1 MSEKKKIIITIARQ
15 YGSGGA
21 DTGKKLAEDLG
32 ISFYDKNILRMNSD
46 ESGIKE
52 SYFHLADEK
61 AGNRLLYKIINTLT
75 PEKGAP
81 SFGSDL
87 ISADNLFRFQSEVI
101 RKLAAEES
109 CVIIGRCADYVLDG
123 TEGLIRVFLYADI
136 KVREERV
143 RERNLYAD
151 KDVLKNIHRIDRERR
166 DYNRYYAGRD
176 WEKPENYDLLINTTQ
191 IGVDGA
197 VQLIKDYLKMRGLL
211 EGKKNDFHLQFNI
224 VSCKMAHAAGRIR
237 ECLDGCMCCFAII
250 TSKGKI

>member
-101 RKLAAEES
+101 RKLAAEEN
-109 CVIIGRCADYVLDG
+109 CIIMGRCADYVLESM
-123 TEGLIRVFLYADI
+123 EGLVRIFIYADMN
-136 KVREERV
+136 VRIAC
-143 RERNLYAD
+143 LM
-151 KDVLKNIHRIDRERR
+151 ERR
-166 DYNRYYAGRD
+166 RITRD
-176 WEKPENYDLLINTTQ
+176 EAIT
-191 IGVDGA
+191 
-197 VQLIKDYLKMRGLL
+197 LIKKTDKSRRNYYECYTGKRWGAGASYDVTLNSAELGLDTCVDL
-211 EGKKNDFHLQFNI
+211 ICSLYERKQEGDAK
-224 VSCKMAHAAGRIR
+224 A
-237 ECLDGCMCCFAII
+237 
-250 TSKGKI
+250 